1 MTTEDITMNSQGLKT
16 DMLLHCRTK
25 KPRAVQYNLSV
36 FLVCTLFFFMAQAGM
51 AAPTAGPDNPR
62 PDEADIVLPMPDDSV
77 MVFRKVQVP
86 GQGYWGDEEQIIQ
99 MGDASGGI
107 FEGLQRTQISGSF
120 PAGNGSGQTIYL
132 AKYEL
137 TKGQFTAVM
146 GLDVLIEASADPD
159 DDQLTRLE
167 GRALTEALMLPL
179 SFVSYFDIQDFIRRY
194 NRWLFDPDHP
204 ERLAAMPNIDGIPG
218 FIRLPTE
225 DEWEFTVRGGL
236 PALKDGTFNDRLPFP
251 MQRINEQAWHLGNAT
266 HRVRPI
272 GLRQPCRLGFY
283 DLLGNVQEITAGL
296 FRPEVWQGK
305 PGGVSVRGGSVS
317 TPASEIRSSL
327 RQELDVYAWN
337 QDQERVEERRS
348 FNTGARMAI
357 GSNVVVNTR
366 IRAAMEKEYQ
376 EYKDMV
382 RRAMPV
388 GRTLDNLVAQ
398 AAGQLGDAGPI
409 LGRLMEHHPHLSDE
423 LLTVQEFMDQAR
435 QRLDMAQRENARSL
449 AQDAA
454 RNGVNL
460 SVYISRLVSLENS
473 LEAARRLAEMSSRY
487 LEQVS
492 AVEKRIEELTTARKE
507 QFNGYTEKV
516 GQLGDYEDE
525 YIKQALENIRQ
536 QQPLPRETAVL
547 ELLTVHVQEFS
558 RQRRPD
564 REGWLSDFEEKF
576 AGFSQ

>member
-1 MTTEDITMNSQGLKT
+1 VTTDLHLNTSQDRLEKASM
-16 DMLLHCRTK
+16 ML
-25 KPRAVQYNLSV
+25 AVHGFPKA
-36 FLVCTLFFFMAQAGM
+36 FLFLFCALFIALGGVSM
-51 AAPTAGPDNPR
+51 AAPPAGPDNPR
-62 PDEADIVLPMPDDSV
+62 PDKGDIVLAMPNDSV

-120 PAGNGSGQTIYL
+120 SDEEGQGQAIYL

-137 TKGQFTAVM
+137 TKGQFAAVM
-146 GLDVLIEASADPD
+146 GLGTLIEASADPEAPRLA
-159 DDQLTRLE
+159 QLE
-167 GRALTEALMLPL
+167 GRALQEALMVPL
-179 SFVSYFDIQDFIRRY
+179 SFVSYHDIQEFIRRY
-194 NRWLFDPDHP
+194 NQWLFAPEHP
-204 ERLAAMPNIDGIPG
+204 ERLDNMPHIEGIPG
-218 FIRLPTE
+218 FIRLPSE
-225 DEWEFTVRGGL
+225 EEWEFTVRGGL
-236 PALKDGTFNDRLPFP
+236 PALEGGTFNDRLPFAL
-251 MQRINEQAWHLGNAT
+251 QRINEHAWHLGNAS

-272 GLRQPCRLGFY
+272 GLRQPCGLGFH
-283 DLLGNVQEITAGL
+283 DMLGNVQEMTAGF

-317 TPASEIRSSL
+317 TPISDMRSSL

-337 QDQERVEERRS
+337 QDEEQVQERRS
-348 FNTGARMAI
+348 FNTGARLAI

-366 IRAAMEKEYQ
+366 VRAAMEREYQ

-382 RRAMPV
+382 RKAMPV

-398 AAGQLGDAGPI
+398 AAGQLGDVEPI
-409 LGRLMEHHPHLSDE
+409 LGRLMEEHPHLIDE
-423 LLTVQEFMDQAR
+423 LHTVQEFMDQAR
-435 QRLDMAQRENARSL
+435 QRLDKAQRESARSL

-492 AVEKRIEELTTARKE
+492 AVEKRIEELSAARIQ
-507 QFNGYTEKV
+507 QFQAYSEKV
-516 GQLGDYEDE
+516 GQLGEYGSDYFE
-525 YIKQALENIRQ
+525 QALETLREQ
-536 QQPLPRETAVL
+536 DPLPRENAVL
-547 ELLTVHVQEFS
+547 ELLTVHVREFS
-558 RQRRPD
+558 EKRRAD
-564 REGWLSDFEEKF
+564 RENWLGGYEEVFKKFE
-576 AGFSQ
+576 Q